1 MLRNSV
7 DLDELKNRQ
16 TYPKN
21 NFFCYK
27 WRIKDHFNRSID
39 RQMFH
44 LKSLGASNDIS
55 LMNDRIMQL
64 YKSSFG
70 SSRKDLIVDLAQE
83 AMGFLD
89 KRRSQQKRVQA
100 KEMVLSQATIELV
113 QYAANVL
120 LGFCTELNSL
130 MGLSELFI
138 TAAEPEARKLGMGT
152 EGGITHVVQAGFS
165 TASFRLVVEG
175 RLECINFYLVPADTL
190 LTLNEIAL
198 NYEPLE
204 KWRSHVAPTGDVYWT
219 TSEEP
224 IAEDMVE
231 VICAELMRAL
241 ISATQ
246 ERLMP
251 MEVIEQ
257 DDEALFELCAP
268 APWEADVARRV
279 SDSCQNVAQGVQY
292 TAQSQP
298 AQTFVQNDIGTASAT
313 YPSLAAMT
321 AAQSQGI
328 ANAQPKP
335 VAPAAPAAPAPFSNP
350 SMVEE
355 LGLMTLT
362 DLPAVGR
369 AHSVPAE
376 KAAAAPAVTACGTY
390 KNVETQYGETNWN
403 TWGDDNDLLEAPT
416 AGERL
421 NMIVEAN
428 NYRLPAAPKAPAK
441 GKAARKSAKSEK
453 SEKSA
458 KASSSNASS
467 KPAKSAAPKQ
477 PAKANKRVRKGR

>member
-64 YKSSFG
+64 YKTSFG

-257 DDEALFELCAP
+257 DEEALFELCAP

-292 TAQSQP
+292 SAQSQP
-298 AQTFVQNDIGTASAT
+298 AQTFVQNDIGTASST

-328 ANAQPKP
+328 SNAQPKP
-335 VAPAAPAAPAPFSNP
+335 AAPAAPATPAPFSNP

-362 DLPAVGR
+362 DLPAVDR
-369 AHSVPAE
+369 AQGQEPAR
-376 KAAAAPAVTACGTY
+376 KAAAAPAITACGTY
-390 KNVETQYGETNWN
+390 KNVETHYGETNWN

-441 GKAARKSAKSEK
+441 GKAARKSGKTTKNASNTVA
-453 SEKSA
+453 SKSA
-458 KASSSNASS
+458 KAANQ
-467 KPAKSAAPKQ
+467 APKQ
-477 PAKANKRVRKGR
+477 PTKGSKRVRKGR

>member
-64 YKSSFG
+64 YKTSFG

-83 AMGFLD
+83 AMSFLD

-120 LGFCTELNSL
+120 LGYATELNSL

-165 TASFRLVVEG
+165 TSSFRLVLEG

-231 VICAELMRAL
+231 IICAALMRAL
-241 ISATQ
+241 IAATQ
-246 ERLMP
+246 DRLMP
-251 MEVIEQ
+251 MESIETNE
-257 DDEALFELCAP
+257 DALFELCAP

-279 SDSCQNVAQGVQY
+279 NESSPNFGQQLQ
-292 TAQSQP
+292 QSNPVPQS
-298 AQTFVQNDIGTASAT
+298 FVQNDIGTASST
-313 YPSLAAMT
+313 YPSLAALT
-321 AAQSQGI
+321 AAHAQNI
-328 ANAQPKP
+328 AAAVQQRPDAQP
-335 VAPAAPAAPAPFSNP
+335 APAAPVPPAAASTPAPFSTP
-350 SMVEE
+350 SMVED

-362 DLPAVGR
+362 DLPAVGW
-369 AHSVPAE
+369 AHSVPA
-376 KAAAAPAVTACGTY
+376 KHATPAVTAA
-390 KNVETQYGETNWN
+390 ETNWN
-403 TWGDDNDLLEAPT
+403 VWGDDNDLLEAP
-416 AGERL
+416 AANQRVD
-421 NMIVEAN
+421 MIAEAHS
-428 NYRLPAAPKAPAK
+428 YREPDQPKSAK
-441 GKAARKSAKSEK
+441 GKGTRKSTKSAKN
-453 SEKSA
+453 
-458 KASSSNASS
+458 SSSNSGSRAA
-467 KPAKSAAPKQ
+467 KPAKAAAPKQ
-477 PAKANKRVRKGR
+477 PAKTNKRVRKGK

>member
-64 YKSSFG
+64 YKTSFG

-83 AMGFLD
+83 AMSFLD

-120 LGFCTELNSL
+120 LGYATELNSL

-165 TASFRLVVEG
+165 TSSFRLVVEG

-204 KWRSHVAPTGDVYWT
+204 RWRSHVAPSGDVYWT

-231 VICAELMRAL
+231 IICAALMRAL
-241 ISATQ
+241 IAATQ
-246 ERLMP
+246 DRLMP
-251 MEVIEQ
+251 TECIETNE
-257 DDEALFELCAP
+257 DALFELCAP
-268 APWEADVARRV
+268 APWEADAARRV
-279 SDSCQNVAQGVQY
+279 SESSPNIAYQQPVAQCS
-292 TAQSQP
+292 AQS
-298 AQTFVQNDIGTASAT
+298 DIGTASST
-313 YPSLAAMT
+313 YPSLAALT
-321 AAQSQGI
+321 AAHAQNI
-328 ANAQPKP
+328 AAATQQKP
-335 VAPAAPAAPAPFSNP
+335 VAQPAPVAPVAASTPAPFSTP
-350 SMVEE
+350 SMVED

-362 DLPAVGR
+362 DLPAVGW
-369 AHSVPAE
+369 AHSVPA
-376 KAAAAPAVTACGTY
+376 KNAAPAVTAA
-390 KNVETQYGETNWN
+390 ETNWN
-403 TWGDDNDLLEAPT
+403 VWGDDNDLLEAP
-416 AGERL
+416 ASAERVD
-421 NMIVEAN
+421 MIAEAHS
-428 NYRLPAAPKAPAK
+428 YREPVQPKSAK
-441 GKAARKSAKSEK
+441 GKGSRKSAKS
-453 SEKSA
+453 A
-458 KASSSNASS
+458 KNSSSNSS
-467 KPAKSAAPKQ
+467 SQAAKPVKAAAPKQ
-477 PAKANKRVRKGR
+477 PAKANKRVRKGK